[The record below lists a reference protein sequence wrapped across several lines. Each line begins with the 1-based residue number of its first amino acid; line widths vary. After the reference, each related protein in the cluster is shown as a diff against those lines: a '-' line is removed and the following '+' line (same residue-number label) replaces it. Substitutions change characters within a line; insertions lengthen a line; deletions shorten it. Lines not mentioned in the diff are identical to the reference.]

1 MSSFSVRYPLSR
13 DKVLPEH
20 KPSRLTM
27 KLTEEKI
34 LSMMKKKVARPMK
47 VAELSRQ
54 LGVPE
59 TQKREFRSLIKEM
72 AGEGSLIKIRGGRYG
87 LPDEMNLV
95 TGKLHGHP
103 NGFGFVIP
111 DHQQGE
117 NDVYVNRRH
126 MNEAMHKDHVVVRVE
141 SEREPGRP
149 QGRVIRILQRNTT
162 HIVGTYETFG
172 KDGWVIPT
180 ESKYF
185 HDVFVP
191 GKNRKGAKNGQI
203 VHLEIETFPTRHK
216 PPIGKVLEVLGTSND
231 PNVEIQSIFRKFG
244 VRQSFSPEVLDE
256 ARDVG
261 AEDPTESLKNRKDFT
276 KLQTFTIDGERAKD
290 FDDAVS
296 LERFEEGYRLGVH
309 IADVSHFVRE
319 NSLLDQ
325 EALERATSIYYADG
339 VIPMLPVSLS
349 NEACSLK
356 PDEPRLTVSAI
367 MDFDSK
373 ANFIAGTLH
382 PSIIKSQRRFTY
394 NEVHQLLEEEADDP
408 FMPTLVH
415 MHQLSQLLRKKRFQH
430 GSVDFQVPES
440 EIHMDSAGHVER
452 ISISEHNSAHELI
465 EEFMLAANQ
474 FVALNLHERSI
485 PSIHRIHEA
494 PDPARLTGFNEFVDT
509 FKLRLPSPA
518 RSSDLQTLVQQVK
531 GRPEER
537 VVNTLLLRTMKKA
550 RYSEIDPGH
559 FCLGFPHYA
568 HFTSPIRRYPDLV
581 LHRIIKKYLKRKCP
595 QKEKKALLSQLA
607 EISEQS
613 THMEIQAMSIE
624 REVTD
629 LRRAQFM
636 ADKIGKTFHGV
647 ITGVTG
653 FGFFVELQEVF
664 VEGLVKISSITD
676 DYYLFIETEHR
687 LIGQRRHRSFQIG
700 DKVKVRVA
708 AVDLGQKRIDLTAL
722 L

>member
-1 MSSFSVRYPLSR
+1 
-13 DKVLPEH
+13 
-20 KPSRLTM
+20 M

-47 VAELSRQ
+47 VAELSRE

-59 TQKREFRSLIKEM
+59 TQKREFRSVIKDM
-72 AGEGSLIKIRGGRYG
+72 AGAGTLIKIRGGRYG

-141 SEREPGRP
+141 SEREPGKP

-191 GKNRKGAKNGQI
+191 GKDRKGAKNGQI
-203 VHLEIETFPTRHK
+203 VHVEIETFPTRHK
-216 PPIGKVLEVLGTSND
+216 PPIGKVMEVLGSSND
-231 PNVEIQSIFRKFG
+231 PNVEIQSIFRKHG

-261 AEDPTESLKNRKDFT
+261 AEDPAESLKERKDFT
-276 KLQTFTIDGERAKD
+276 KLLTFTIDGERAKD

-325 EALERATSIYYADG
+325 EAFDRATSIYYADG

-356 PDEPRLTVSAI
+356 PNQPRLTVSAI

-382 PSIIKSQRRFTY
+382 PSIIKSHRRFTY
-394 NEVHQLLEEEADDP
+394 NEVHQLLEEDGDDP
-408 FMPTLVH
+408 FMPTLVD

-430 GSVDFQVPES
+430 GSVDFQVPDS
-440 EIHMDSAGHVER
+440 EIHMDSAGHVKR

-494 PDPARLTGFNEFVDT
+494 PDPARLTGFNEFVDS

-518 RSSDLQTLVQQVK
+518 RSTDLQTLVQQVK

-550 RYSEIDPGH
+550 RYSETDPGH

-568 HFTSPIRRYPDLV
+568 HFTSPIRRYPDLI
-581 LHRIIKKYLKRKCP
+581 LHRLIKKYMKRKCP
-595 QKEKKALLSQLA
+595 QKEKKALLSKLA
-607 EISEQS
+607 EVSEQS
-613 THMEIQAMSIE
+613 THMEIKAMSIE

-636 ADKIGKTFHGV
+636 ADKIGKTFHGI

-664 VEGLVKISSITD
+664 VEGLVKISSISD

-700 DKVKVRVA
+700 DKVNVRVS
-708 AVDLGQKRIDLTAL
+708 AVDLGQKRIDLVVL

>member
-1 MSSFSVRYPLSR
+1 
-13 DKVLPEH
+13 
-20 KPSRLTM
+20 M

-72 AGEGSLIKIRGGRYG
+72 AGEGTLIKIRGGRYG

-117 NDVYVNRRH
+117 DDVYVNRRH

-141 SEREPGRP
+141 SEREPGKP
-149 QGRVIRILQRNTT
+149 QGRIIRILQRNTT

-191 GKNRKGAKNGQI
+191 GKSHKGAKNGQI
-203 VHLEIETFPTRHK
+203 VHVEIETFPTRHK
-216 PPIGKVLEVLGTSND
+216 PPIGKVLEVLGSSND
-231 PNVEIQSIFRKFG
+231 PNVEIQSIFRKHG

-256 ARDVG
+256 ARHVETQTDYSK
-261 AEDPTESLKNRKDFT
+261 ERKDFT
-276 KLQTFTIDGERAKD
+276 QLQTFTIDGERAKD

-296 LERFEEGYRLGVH
+296 LEHFEEGYRLGVH
-309 IADVSHFVRE
+309 IADVSHFVQE
-319 NSLLDQ
+319 KSLLDE

-356 PDEPRLTVSAI
+356 PNEPRLTVSAI
-367 MDFDSK
+367 MDFDLE

-382 PSIIKSQRRFTY
+382 TSVIKSQRRFTY
-394 NEVHQLLEEEADDP
+394 NEVHQLLEEKGDDP
-408 FMPTLVH
+408 FLPTLTD

-430 GSVDFQVPES
+430 GSVDFQVPEP

-452 ISISEHNSAHELI
+452 IGISEHNSAHELI

-474 FVALNLHERSI
+474 FVALNLHERGI

-494 PDPARLTGFNEFVDT
+494 PDPARLDRFNEFVDS
-509 FKLRLPSPA
+509 FKLRLPSPT
-518 RSSDLQTLVQQVK
+518 RSTDLQTLVQQVK
-531 GRPEER
+531 GSPEER

-550 RYSEIDPGH
+550 RYSETDPGH

-581 LHRIIKKYLKRKCP
+581 LHRIIKKYMKRKCP

-607 EISEQS
+607 AISEQS
-613 THMEIQAMSIE
+613 THMEIKAMSIE

-629 LRRAQFM
+629 LRRTQFM
-636 ADKIGKTFHGV
+636 MNKIGKTFNGI

-676 DYYLFIETEHR
+676 DYYLFLETEHR

-700 DKVKVRVA
+700 DPVKVRVA
-708 AVDLGQKRIDLTAL
+708 AVDLGQKRIDLTVL
-722 L
+722 

>member
-1 MSSFSVRYPLSR
+1 
-13 DKVLPEH
+13 
-20 KPSRLTM
+20 
-27 KLTEEKI
+27 
-34 LSMMKKKVARPMK
+34 MKKKVTRPMK

-59 TQKREFRSLIKEM
+59 TQKREFRSLIKDM

-103 NGFGFVIP
+103 NGFGFLIP
-111 DHQQGE
+111 DKHEGE

-141 SEREPGRP
+141 SEREPGKP

-162 HIVGTYETFG
+162 HLVGTYETFG
-172 KDGWVIPT
+172 RDGWVIPT

-203 VHLEIETFPTRHK
+203 VHVEIETFPTRHK

-231 PNVEIQSIFRKFG
+231 PNVEIQSIFRKHG
-244 VRQSFSPEVLDE
+244 VRQSFSPELLDE
-256 ARDVG
+256 ARHVD
-261 AEDPTESLKNRKDFT
+261 AQDPADSIKERKDFT

-296 LERFEEGYRLGVH
+296 LERLGDGYRLGVH
-309 IADVSHFVRE
+309 IADVSHFVQE
-319 NSLLDQ
+319 KSLLDE
-325 EALERATSIYYADG
+325 EAYERGTSIYYADG

-356 PDEPRLTVSAI
+356 PDELRLTVSAI
-367 MDFDSK
+367 MDFDSE

-382 PSIIKSQRRFTY
+382 SSVIKSQRRFTY
-394 NEVHQLLEEEADDP
+394 NEVHQLLEEEKDDP
-408 FMPTLVH
+408 FLPVLTD
-415 MHQLSQLLRKKRFQH
+415 MHRFSQILRKKRFQH
-430 GSVDFQVPES
+430 GSVDFQVPEP
-440 EIHMDSAGHVER
+440 EIHIDSSGHVDR
-452 ISISEHNSAHELI
+452 IGISEHNPAHELI

-474 FVALNLHERSI
+474 FVALSLHERSI
-485 PSIHRIHEA
+485 PSIHRVHEA
-494 PDPARLTGFNEFVDT
+494 PDPARLDGFNEFVDT

-518 RSSDLQTLVQQVK
+518 RSTDLQTLVQQVK

-550 RYSEIDPGH
+550 RYSETDPGH

-568 HFTSPIRRYPDLV
+568 HFTSPIRRYPDLL
-581 LHRIIKKYLKRKCP
+581 LHRIIKKYMKRKCP
-595 QKEKKALLSQLA
+595 QKEKKALLSQIA
-607 EISEQS
+607 DISEQS
-613 THMEIQAMSIE
+613 TQMEIQAMSIE

-629 LRRAQFM
+629 LRRTQFM
-636 ADKIGKTFHGV
+636 ADKIGKTFSGI

-676 DYYLFIETEHR
+676 DYYLFIQPEHR

-700 DKVKVRVA
+700 DPVKVRVA
-708 AVDLGQKRIDLTAL
+708 AVDLGQKRIDLTL

>member
-1 MSSFSVRYPLSR
+1 MESNVTLEAP
-13 DKVLPEH
+13 
-20 KPSRLTM
+20 M

-34 LSMMKKKVARPMK
+34 LSLMKKKVTRPMK

-59 TQKREFRSLIKEM
+59 TQKREFRNLIKEM
-72 AGEGSLIKIRGGRYG
+72 AGEGTLIKIRGGHYG

-117 NDVYVNRRH
+117 DDVYVNRRH
-126 MNEAMHKDHVVVRVE
+126 MNEAMHKDHVVVRIE

-172 KDGWVIPT
+172 RDGWVIPT

-185 HDVFVP
+185 HDIFVP

-203 VHLEIETFPTRHK
+203 VHVEIETFPTQHK
-216 PPIGKVLEVLGTSND
+216 PPIGKVVEVLGISSD
-231 PNVEIQSIFRKFG
+231 PNVEIQSIFRKHG

-256 ARDVG
+256 ARHVG
-261 AEDPTESLKNRKDFT
+261 AEDPADSLKERKDFT
-276 KLQTFTIDGERAKD
+276 KLMAFTIDGEQAKD

-296 LERFEEGYRLGVH
+296 LECLGEGYRLGVH

-356 PDEPRLTVSAI
+356 PDKPRLTVSAI
-367 MDFDSK
+367 MDFDHE

-382 PSIIKSQRRFTY
+382 PSVIKSQRRFTY
-394 NEVHQLLEEEADDP
+394 NEVHSLLEEKEDDP
-408 FMPTLVH
+408 FLPTLTD
-415 MHQLSQLLRKKRFQH
+415 MYRLSQLLRKKRFQN
-430 GSVDFQVPES
+430 GSIDFQVPEP
-440 EIHMDSAGHVER
+440 EIHMGSADHVER
-452 ISISEHNSAHELI
+452 ISISEHNPAHELI
-465 EEFMLAANQ
+465 EEFMLATNQ
-474 FVALNLHERSI
+474 FVALSLHERSI

-494 PDPARLTGFNEFVDT
+494 PDPARLDGFNEFVDS

-518 RSSDLQTLVQQVK
+518 RSTDLQTLLKQIS
-531 GRPEER
+531 GHPEER
-537 VVNTLLLRTMKKA
+537 VVNTLLLRTMQKA
-550 RYSEIDPGH
+550 RYSETDPGH

-613 THMEIQAMSIE
+613 TQMEIQAMSIE
-624 REVTD
+624 REVID

-636 ADKIGKTFHGV
+636 ADKIGKTFHGI

-653 FGFFVELQEVF
+653 FGFFVELEEVF

-700 DKVKVRVA
+700 DPVKVRVA
-708 AVDLGQKRIDLTAL
+708 TVDLGQKRIGLTVL
-722 L
+722 

>member
-1 MSSFSVRYPLSR
+1 
-13 DKVLPEH
+13 
-20 KPSRLTM
+20 
-27 KLTEEKI
+27 
-34 LSMMKKKVARPMK
+34 MKKKVARPMK

-72 AGEGSLIKIRGGRYG
+72 AGEGTLIKIRGGRYG

-117 NDVYVNRRH
+117 DDVYVNRRH

-141 SEREPGRP
+141 SEREPGKP
-149 QGRVIRILQRNTT
+149 QGRIIRILQRNTT

-191 GKNRKGAKNGQI
+191 GKSHKGAKNGQI
-203 VHLEIETFPTRHK
+203 VHVEIETFPTRHK
-216 PPIGKVLEVLGTSND
+216 PPIGKVLEVLGSSND
-231 PNVEIQSIFRKFG
+231 PNVEIQSIFRKHG

-256 ARDVG
+256 ARHVETQTDYSK
-261 AEDPTESLKNRKDFT
+261 ERKDFT
-276 KLQTFTIDGERAKD
+276 QLQTFTIDGERAKD

-296 LERFEEGYRLGVH
+296 LEHFEEGYRLGVH
-309 IADVSHFVRE
+309 IADVSHFVQE
-319 NSLLDQ
+319 KSLLDE

-356 PDEPRLTVSAI
+356 PNEPRLTVSAS
-367 MDFDSK
+367 MDFDLE

-382 PSIIKSQRRFTY
+382 TSVIKSQRRFTY
-394 NEVHQLLEEEADDP
+394 NEVHQLLEEKGDDP
-408 FMPTLVH
+408 FLPTLTD

-430 GSVDFQVPES
+430 GSVDFQVPEP

-452 ISISEHNSAHELI
+452 IGISEHNSAHELI

-474 FVALNLHERSI
+474 FVALNLHERGI

-494 PDPARLTGFNEFVDT
+494 PDPARLDRFNEFVDS
-509 FKLRLPSPA
+509 FKLRLPSPT
-518 RSSDLQTLVQQVK
+518 RSTDLQTLVQQVK
-531 GRPEER
+531 GSPEER

-550 RYSEIDPGH
+550 RYSETDPGH

-581 LHRIIKKYLKRKCP
+581 LHRIIKKYMKRKCP

-607 EISEQS
+607 AISEQS
-613 THMEIQAMSIE
+613 THMEIKAMSIE

-629 LRRAQFM
+629 LRRTQFM
-636 ADKIGKTFHGV
+636 MNKIGKTFNGI

-676 DYYLFIETEHR
+676 DYYLFLETEHR

-700 DKVKVRVA
+700 DPVKVRVA
-708 AVDLGQKRIDLTAL
+708 AVDLGQKRIDLTVL
-722 L
+722 

>member
-1 MSSFSVRYPLSR
+1 
-13 DKVLPEH
+13 
-20 KPSRLTM
+20 
-27 KLTEEKI
+27 
-34 LSMMKKKVARPMK
+34 MKKKVARPMR
-47 VAELSRQ
+47 VAELSRE

-72 AGEGSLIKIRGGRYG
+72 AGAGTLIKISGGRYG

-111 DHQQGE
+111 DNKDEE

-141 SEREPGRP
+141 SEREPGKP
-149 QGRVIRILQRNTT
+149 QGRIIRILQRNTT
-162 HIVGTYETFG
+162 HLVGTYETFG

-203 VHLEIETFPTRHK
+203 VHVEIETFPTRHK
-216 PPIGKVLEVLGTSND
+216 PPIGKVMEVLGSSND
-231 PNVEIQSIFRKFG
+231 PNVEIQSIFRKHG
-244 VRQSFSPEVLDE
+244 VLQSFSPELLDE

-261 AEDPTESLKNRKDFT
+261 AEDPAESIKERKDFT
-276 KLQTFTIDGERAKD
+276 KLLTFTIDGERAKD
-290 FDDAVS
+290 FYDAVS

-325 EALERATSIYYADG
+325 EAFDRATSIYYADG

-356 PDEPRLTVSAI
+356 PNETRLTVSAI

-394 NEVHQLLEEEADDP
+394 NEVHQLLEEDGDDP
-408 FMPTLVH
+408 FMPTLVD

-430 GSVDFQVPES
+430 GSVDFQVPDS
-440 EIHMDSAGHVER
+440 EINMDSAGHVKS

-485 PSIHRIHEA
+485 PSIHRINEA
-494 PDPARLTGFNEFVDT
+494 PDPARLIGFNEFADS

-518 RSSDLQTLVQQVK
+518 RSTDLQALVQQVK

-550 RYSEIDPGH
+550 RYSETDPGH

-568 HFTSPIRRYPDLV
+568 HFTSPIRRYPDLI
-581 LHRIIKKYLKRKCP
+581 LHRLIKKYMKRKCP
-595 QKEKKALLSQLA
+595 QKEKKELLSKLA

-613 THMEIQAMSIE
+613 THMEIKAMSIE
-624 REVTD
+624 LEVTD

-636 ADKIGKTFHGV
+636 ADKIGKTFHGL
-647 ITGVTG
+647 ITGVTR

-676 DYYLFIETEHR
+676 DYYLFIETKHR

-700 DKVKVRVA
+700 DKVKVRVS
-708 AVDLGQKRIDLTAL
+708 AVDLGQKRIDLVVLA
-722 L
+722 

>member
-1 MSSFSVRYPLSR
+1 
-13 DKVLPEH
+13 
-20 KPSRLTM
+20 M

-34 LSMMKKKVARPMK
+34 LSMIRKKITRPMK
-47 VAELSRQ
+47 IAELSRQ
-54 LGVPE
+54 LGIPE
-59 TQKREFRSLIKEM
+59 IQKREFRNLIKEM

-111 DHQQGE
+111 DHPHE
-117 NDVYVNRRH
+117 EDDVYVNRRQ
-126 MNEAMHKDHVVVRVE
+126 MNEAMHKDHVVVRIE
-141 SEREPGRP
+141 SEREPGKP
-149 QGRVIRILQRNTT
+149 QGRIIRILQRNTT
-162 HIVGTYETFG
+162 HIIGTYETFG

-180 ESKYF
+180 EEKYF

-203 VHLEIETFPTRHK
+203 VHVEIETFPTRHK
-216 PPIGKVLEVLGTSND
+216 PPIGKVLEVLGSSND
-231 PNVEIQSIFRKFG
+231 PNVEIQSIFRKHG
-244 VRQSFSPEVLDE
+244 VRQSFCPEVLNE
-256 ARDVG
+256 AKIVG
-261 AEDPTESLKNRKDFT
+261 AEILSGSLKGRKDFT

-296 LERFEEGYRLGVH
+296 LERLGNGYRLGVH
-309 IADVSHFVRE
+309 IADVSHFVKE
-319 NSLLDQ
+319 NSLLDL
-325 EALERATSIYYADG
+325 EALERGTSIYYADG

-356 PDEPRLTVSAI
+356 PQEPRLTVSAV
-367 MDFDSK
+367 MDFDNE
-373 ANFIAGTLH
+373 ANFITGTLY
-382 PSIIKSQRRFTY
+382 PSVIKSQRRFTY
-394 NEVHQLLEEEADDP
+394 NEVYQLLKEEGDNP
-408 FMPTLVH
+408 LLSTLQD
-415 MHQLSQLLRKKRFQH
+415 MHQLSQLMRKKRFQK
-430 GSVDFQVPES
+430 GSVDFQVPEP
-440 EIHMDSAGHVER
+440 EIHMDSTGHVER

-474 FVALNLHERSI
+474 FVALSLHERKI

-494 PDPARLTGFNEFVDT
+494 PDPDRLEEFNKFVDT
-509 FKLRLPSPA
+509 FKLRLPLPV
-518 RSSDLQTLVQQVK
+518 RSSDLQSLVKQVH
-531 GRPEER
+531 GQPEER

-550 RYSEIDPGH
+550 RYSETDPGH

-581 LHRIIKKYLKRKCP
+581 LHRIIKKYLKRKCS
-595 QKEKKALLSQLA
+595 QKEKKMLLSQLA

-613 THMEIQAMSIE
+613 TNMEIKAMSIE

-636 ADKIGKTFHGV
+636 ADKIGKTFHGT

-676 DYYLFIETEHR
+676 DYYIFIESEHR

-708 AVDLGQKRIDLTAL
+708 AVDLGQKRIDLTIL
-722 L
+722 H

>member
-1 MSSFSVRYPLSR
+1 
-13 DKVLPEH
+13 
-20 KPSRLTM
+20 
-27 KLTEEKI
+27 
-34 LSMMKKKVARPMK
+34 MK

-72 AGEGSLIKIRGGRYG
+72 AGVGTLIKIRGGRYG

-103 NGFGFVIP
+103 NGFGFVIS
-111 DHQQGE
+111 DQQQGDD
-117 NDVYVNRRH
+117 DVYVNRRH

-141 SEREPGRP
+141 SEREPGKP
-149 QGRVIRILQRNTT
+149 QGRVIRILQRNTK

-172 KDGWVIPT
+172 RDGWVIPT

-203 VHLEIETFPTRHK
+203 VHIEIETFPTRHK
-216 PPIGKVLEVLGTSND
+216 PPIGKVMEVLGSSND
-231 PNVEIQSIFRKFG
+231 PNVEIQSIFRKHG

-256 ARDVG
+256 AQSLG
-261 AEDPTESLKNRKDFT
+261 EENPTESLKDRKDFT

-325 EALERATSIYYADG
+325 EAFERATSIYYADG

-356 PDEPRLTVSAI
+356 PDEPRLTLSAI

-373 ANFIAGTLH
+373 GNFIAGALH

-394 NEVHQLLEEEADDP
+394 NEVHQLLEEDGDDP
-408 FMPTLVH
+408 FMPTLTD

-440 EIHMDSAGHVER
+440 DIHMDSAGHVKSIC
-452 ISISEHNSAHELI
+452 ISKHNSAHELI

-474 FVALNLHERSI
+474 FVALNLHERNI

-494 PDPARLTGFNEFVDT
+494 PAPDRLTGFNEFVKS

-518 RSSDLQTLVQQVK
+518 RSADLQKLIQKVK
-531 GRPEER
+531 GSPEER

-550 RYSEIDPGH
+550 RYSETDPGH
-559 FCLGFPHYA
+559 YCLGFPHYA
-568 HFTSPIRRYPDLV
+568 HFTSPIRRYPDLIV
-581 LHRIIKKYLKRKCP
+581 HRIIKKYMKRKCP
-595 QKEKKALLSQLA
+595 QKEKKALLSRLG

-613 THMEIQAMSIE
+613 THMEIKAMAIE
-624 REVTD
+624 REVVD

-636 ADKIGKTFHGV
+636 ADKIGKTFHGI

-653 FGFFVELQEVF
+653 FGFFVELEEMF

-708 AVDLGQKRIDLTAL
+708 AVDLGQKRIELVVL
-722 L
+722 G